1 MKQYTNQYFDGERPL
16 FAETNADI
24 SGTTFGTGESPL
36 KESRNIH
43 LTDSI
48 FTYQIPTVVQQ
59 TRRGWPLN
67 LRNHGPFRN
76 LVHSRH

>member
-48 FTYQIPTVVQQ
+48 FTYNTHCG
-59 TRRGWPLN
+59 TAN
-67 LRNHGPFRN
+67 T
-76 LVHSRH
+76 SRLTTQS